1 VSKDS
6 SPAETTLPGPTAA
19 RAILRLGLLVAGLL
33 AGGLA
38 LRALSGGLET
48 GFLQRS
54 VAGQGFLGVLVFLAL
69 AAAACAVGVPRQAAG
84 FAAGYAFGFWAGILL
99 ALVAQMLGCVVDF
112 VWARLVARDWARR
125 RLGGS
130 KGGRL
135 ARLDSFL
142 AAHPFATTL
151 TARLLPVGNNLA
163 FCLLAGV
170 SSVPAVPFLAGS
182 ALGYVPQTVVFAL
195 LGGGARLGAWVQ
207 IALGVLL
214 LAASIGL
221 GFLLLRRHRQ
231 EADALAGPP
240 GP

>member
-1 VSKDS
+1 VSKGS
-6 SPAETTLPGPTAA
+6 SPAETTLPGQTAA

-38 LRALSGGLET
+38 LRAFSGGLET

-54 VAGQGFLGVLVFLAL
+54 VVGQGFFGVAVFLAL
-69 AAAACAVGVPRQAAG
+69 ASAACAVGVPRQAAG

-99 ALVAQMLGCVVDF
+99 ALLAQVLGCIIDF

-125 RLGGS
+125 RPE
-130 KGGRL
+130 GRL
-135 ARLDSFL
+135 ARLDAFFAS
-142 AAHPFATTL
+142 HPFTTTL
-151 TARLLPVGNNLA
+151 IARLLPVGNNLA

-170 SSVPAVPFLAGS
+170 SSVRAGPFLAGS

-221 GFLLLRRHRQ
+221 GIFLLRRHRQ
-231 EADALAGPP
+231 EADAVGALSEES
-240 GP
+240 